1 VEQLIVM
8 KQRIKTVETIK
19 KVTHA
24 MRLISMSAHTRL
36 LEKRRYLSEY
46 KKTFEDLWVSSYPT
60 LSQNEEEKK
69 GPEGKDLCILV
80 SSQKGLCGTFNT
92 ALFKFFEQQT
102 PKVPKSTHIISVGQF
117 ANDYLRKHRITP
129 IASYST
135 SSLAE
140 CSSVAHS
147 ATELIMKSPTEYRAV
162 EVYSNIE
169 KTFFVQQPQKTAI
182 YPFKEPHEPVSVPYL
197 FEQNRELIKNA
208 LKKYL
213 LSASLQSLLFESL
226 LSEQAARFISMD
238 SSTRNADNLINAM
251 KLDYNKLRQAAIT
264 RELSELSATLI

>member
-1 VEQLIVM
+1 MEQLIVM

-36 LEKRRYLSEY
+36 IEKRRYLNEY
-46 KKTFEDLWVSSYPT
+46 KKTFEDLWISAYAT
-60 LSQNEEEKK
+60 LSQNQKEVKGEEV
-69 GPEGKDLCILV
+69 KDLCILI

-92 ALFKFFEQQT
+92 ALFKFFEQQL
-102 PKVPKSTHIISVGQF
+102 PKVPKSTHIISVGEF
-117 ANDYLRKHRITP
+117 ANDYMRKNRITP

-135 SSLAE
+135 SSLTE
-140 CSSVAHS
+140 CIAVANS
-147 ATELIMKSPTEYRAV
+147 TTQLIMQSPTEYRTV
-162 EVYSNIE
+162 TVYSNSE
-169 KTFFVQQPQKTAI
+169 KTFFVQQPHRTAI
-182 YPFKEPHEPVSVPYL
+182 YPFKEPGEQVSVPYL
-197 FEQNRELIKNA
+197 FEQDQKLIQNA
-208 LKKYL
+208 LRRYL

-226 LSEQAARFISMD
+226 VSEQAARFISMD

-251 KLDYNKLRQAAIT
+251 KLDYNKIRQAAIT